1 MGEAI
6 ITTSA
11 AQSEGPAENA
21 TLSSVGAAI
30 TGALA
35 VGWEAI
41 RRHHPDVPDAVVT
54 MGTRHRKPLL
64 AHFWAQQWSL
74 TGGEKVPEVWIA
86 AEGLA
91 RGAADVMGSLLHE
104 AAHGR
109 CSTRGEEDCNAAQY
123 HNKFFRDS
131 AQVLG
136 LAVERSERKG
146 YSVTSITDIA
156 RQRYR
161 EQIAALEA
169 AIRAERTIPPSGATA
184 TGGQR
189 RNTNYRPASCQCRPV
204 RTLRAAAGTWEG
216 PPVICGGCNKPFVM
230 TS

>member
-11 AQSEGPAENA
+11 AESEGPAENA

-30 TGALA
+30 TEALCA
-35 VGWEAI
+35 GWQDI

-54 MGTRHRKPLL
+54 MGTRHGKRLW
-64 AHFWAQQWSL
+64 AHFWAKQWSL
-74 TGGEKVPEVWIA
+74 TGGETVPEVWIA

-136 LAVERSERKG
+136 LSVERSERKG
-146 YSVTSITDIA
+146 YSITSITDIA

-161 EQIAALEA
+161 EPIAALEA
-169 AIRAERTIPPSGATA
+169 AIRAERTIPASGVTA
-184 TGGQR
+184 SGKTR
-189 RNTNYRPASCQCRPV
+189 RDTNYRPASCQCRPV